1 MRASTLAAVL
11 ILALASPVAVQA
23 QASATATATAPT
35 PAANP
40 DDVSSPEAI
49 IEAVYEV
56 ISGDAG
62 VSRDWDRFRSL
73 FHPTARLVPSGFN
86 PDGDM
91 VVRVWTPEEYITVAG
106 PSLERGGFHEREIAN
121 RTERFGSMAH
131 VFSTYDSRRTVAD
144 PEPFARG
151 INSFQLMHDGER
163 WWILSIY
170 WTGET
175 EASPIPAEYLP

>member
-1 MRASTLAAVL
+1 MRASTLAAALV
-11 ILALASPVAVQA
+11 LALASPAVVQA
-23 QASATATATAPT
+23 QDPAPATATAPAAD
-35 PAANP
+35 PA
-40 DDVSSPEAI
+40 DVASPEAI
-49 IEAVYEV
+49 IDAVYAV

-62 VSRDWDRFRSL
+62 VARDWDRFRSL

-91 VVRVWTPEEYITVAG
+91 VVRVWTPEEYVTRAG
-106 PSLERGGFHEREIAN
+106 PVLERDGFHERELAS

-131 VFSTYDSRRTVAD
+131 VFSTYDSRRSAD
-144 PEPFARG
+144 DAEPFARG
-151 INSFQLMHDGER
+151 INSFQLVYDGTR

>member
-1 MRASTLAAVL
+1 MRASTLVAAL
-11 ILALASPVAVQA
+11 ILALASPLAVQA
-23 QASATATATAPT
+23 QTAAPAPVTAPAAD
-35 PAANP
+35 PA
-40 DDVSSPEAI
+40 DVATPEAI
-49 IEAVYEV
+49 IHAVYEV

-62 VSRDWDRFRSL
+62 VARDWDRFRSL
-73 FHPTARLVPSGFN
+73 FHPTARLVPTGLN
-86 PDGDM
+86 PAGDM
-91 VVRVWTPEEYITVAG
+91 VVRVWTPEEYITLAG
-106 PSLERGGFHEREIAN
+106 PQLERGGFHEREIAS
-121 RTERFGSMAH
+121 RTDRFGSMAH

-151 INSFQLMHDGER
+151 INSFQLLHDGER

>member
-1 MRASTLAAVL
+1 MRASTFAAALV
-11 ILALASPVAVQA
+11 LALASPAVVQA
-23 QASATATATAPT
+23 QDPAPATAAA
-35 PAANP
+35 PAADP
-40 DDVSSPEAI
+40 ADVASPEAI
-49 IEAVYEV
+49 IDAVYEV

-62 VSRDWDRFRSL
+62 VARDWDRFRSL

-91 VVRVWTPEEYITVAG
+91 VVRVWTPEEYVTIAG
-106 PSLERGGFHEREIAN
+106 PQLERSGFHEREIAS

-131 VFSTYDSRRTVAD
+131 VFSTYDSRRSAD
-144 PEPFARG
+144 DAEPFARG
-151 INSFQLMHDGER
+151 INSFQLVYDGTR

>member
-1 MRASTLAAVL
+1 MRASTFAAALV
-11 ILALASPVAVQA
+11 LALASPAVVQA
-23 QASATATATAPT
+23 QDPAPAVT
-35 PAANP
+35 QAPAADP
-40 DDVSSPEAI
+40 ADVASPEAI
-49 IEAVYEV
+49 IDAVYEV

-62 VSRDWDRFRSL
+62 VARDWDRFRSL

-91 VVRVWTPEEYITVAG
+91 VVRVWTPEEYVTRAG
-106 PSLERGGFHEREIAN
+106 PLLERDGFHEREIAS

-131 VFSTYDSRRTVAD
+131 VFSTYDSRRSAD
-144 PEPFARG
+144 DAEPFARG
-151 INSFQLMHDGER
+151 INSFQLVYDGTR

-175 EASPIPAEYLP
+175 ETSPIPAEYLP

>member
-1 MRASTLAAVL
+1 MRASTLAAALV
-11 ILALASPVAVQA
+11 LALASPVVVQA
-23 QASATATATAPT
+23 QEAAPAVAPA
-35 PAANP
+35 PAADP
-40 DDVSSPEAI
+40 ADVASPEAI
-49 IEAVYEV
+49 IAAVYEV

-62 VSRDWDRFRSL
+62 VARDWDRFRSL

-86 PDGDM
+86 PAGDM
-91 VVRVWTPEEYITVAG
+91 VVRVWTPEEYITIAG
-106 PSLERGGFHEREIAN
+106 PQLERGGFHERELAS

-131 VFSTYDSRRTVAD
+131 VFSTYDSRRSAND
-144 PEPFARG
+144 AEPFARG
-151 INSFQLMHDGER
+151 INSFQLVYDGTR